1 MNDRDDKDEIRR
13 TLRYDKR
20 RTKWIWRSRDDD
32 TYDPHESTKKFGGVS
47 DLFTS

>member
-1 MNDRDDKDEIRR
+1 MKYAVRFDMISGARNG
-13 TLRYDKR
+13 YGG
-20 RTKWIWRSRDDD
+20 SRDDD